1 MIAEE
6 RIITAVDAHDGAYVD
21 GTEYESL
28 YNRTK
33 DCGIKIT
40 KAYGDK
46 AYFRQSI
53 IDFLEEEKVDIYI
66 PMSQSVYKMDESR
79 FTYNKDSDQ
88 WYCTMGNCTVKKE
101 TVKRKKRGE
110 EYTCLRYYF
119 EREKCRNCPIKKECE
134 TRRVAKMLEISVNTP
149 KFYEYSQREKTEE
162 FKQEYK
168 KRACHEG
175 KNGEMKILHGMDRA
189 RGYGLRSM
197 QIQAKLTALA
207 VNLKRIANLI
217 SSCPYKKWANMILN
231 RLYLGR
237 SLVFKPKIA

>member
-21 GTEYESL
+21 GTEYETL

-66 PMSQSVYKMDESR
+66 PVSQSVYKMDESR

-88 WYCTMGNCTVKKE
+88 WYCTTGNCTVKKE
-101 TVKRKKRGE
+101 TVK
-110 EYTCLRYYF
+110 
-119 EREKCRNCPIKKECE
+119 
-134 TRRVAKMLEISVNTP
+134 
-149 KFYEYSQREKTEE
+149 
-162 FKQEYK
+162 
-168 KRACHEG
+168 G
-175 KNGEMKILHGMDRA
+175 KNQVKSI
-189 RGYGLRSM
+189 
-197 QIQAKLTALA
+197 
-207 VNLKRIANLI
+207 
-217 SSCPYKKWANMILN
+217 
-231 RLYLGR
+231 
-237 SLVFKPKIA
+237 LVFDITLSGKNAGTVQSRKSVKPEG